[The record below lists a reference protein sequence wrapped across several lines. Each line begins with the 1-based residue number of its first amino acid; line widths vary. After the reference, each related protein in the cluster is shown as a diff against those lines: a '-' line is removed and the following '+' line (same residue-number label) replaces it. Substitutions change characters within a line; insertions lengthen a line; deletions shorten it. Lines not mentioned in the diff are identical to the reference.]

1 VARPTSAAK
10 KHEFAPLSGAVRILS
25 VECLGQTIHDKRV
38 AAGLTI
44 AEAAPLCNVG
54 LRFLSEIERG
64 KPSAELGKV
73 LQVLQTLGL
82 DIFAVRRKT
91 AQEKL

>member
-1 VARPTSAAK
+1 MARPTLAAK
-10 KHEFAPLSGAVRILS
+10 KHELAPLSGAVRILS
-25 VECLGQTIHDKRV
+25 VEGLGQTIREKRV

-44 AEAAPLCNVG
+44 AGAAPLCNVG

-64 KPSAELGKV
+64 KPGAELGKV

-82 DIFAVRRKT
+82 DIFAVPRKT